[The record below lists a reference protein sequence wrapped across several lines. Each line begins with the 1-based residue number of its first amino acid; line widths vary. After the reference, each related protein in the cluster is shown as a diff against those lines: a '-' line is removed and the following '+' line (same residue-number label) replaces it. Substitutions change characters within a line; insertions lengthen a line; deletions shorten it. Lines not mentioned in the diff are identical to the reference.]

1 MPSFENAQIKARN
14 AANRDMLN
22 NKAQFFMHARCE
34 TETMISAYEYASLNS
49 AKHASS
55 ERRLPLLSALLPP
68 PTPDRRKDGP
78 WEGAP
83 EGWEER
89 MDGRGRLYYVSM
101 ADKTL
106 SWEHPTKGRL
116 ERLEEKMASMSSASS
131 TLATPQRSS
140 SSLGSEMGGVGGKEG
155 RVRKSSILRMES
167 ISSSNR
173 RDVTPEG
180 SSQQR
185 PRDKRASVRF
195 KPSGAPSSPPPQGG
209 GAAGVDGDGGDA
221 QVRFPPRGAGA
232 GADGGDGGGSSSST
246 VDAKMQLN
254 DGGRAT
260 PHPNGA
266 RANPPPGLKA
276 DPLQQAAMSKKMR
289 GERHQQGGG
298 DAVGWDEASLMTTTS
313 GSSLGWK
320 GRDRSV
326 GGPGRNGGI
335 RVHGHLACAMRLNH
349 PDVSI
354 RMNGFPKGVA
364 VATPNGL
371 LDRNGEILPAR
382 STESDVWSAP
392 PTISSQS
399 SLESLFNPGKEE
411 ILIQIREWLLTPQVQ
426 GYRPTQRDP
435 LKLPAGL
442 SGKVS
447 FLDGLAEAKQAF
459 DSGQISKDAF
469 RHIKEVLFGPSVR
482 NVETNER
489 DSPSKRRARHDNST
503 DSLDHE
509 PRWGGAAGAIAD
521 ADALT
526 TTYRSELK
534 SPWTE
539 SGLETD
545 LLPVAGAS
553 SMSGEVVFPGTVKGP
568 SGLGGSV
575 KATRP
580 PASWESRGVTA
591 LMYDAAYAE
600 EAENLRPNSVYG
612 AEMGDRFAPETWL
625 NESNKLKAMR
635 GPNAELPEQYE
646 KAVGRR
652 HN

>member
-1 MPSFENAQIKARN
+1 MPQMPSFENAQIKARN

-22 NKAQFFMHARCE
+22 NKSQFFMHDRCE

-55 ERRLPLLSALLPP
+55 ERRLPLLTALLPP
-68 PTPDRRKDGP
+68 PTPDRRKNGP

-131 TLATPQRSS
+131 TLATPQRST
-140 SSLGSEMGGVGGKEG
+140 SSLGSEMEGGVGGKEG

-167 ISSSNR
+167 SSSSNR
-173 RDVTPEG
+173 RDATQEG
-180 SSQQR
+180 FLQQR

-195 KPSGAPSSPPPQGG
+195 KPLGAPSSPPPQGG
-209 GAAGVDGDGGDA
+209 GATGADGEGR
-221 QVRFPPRGAGA
+221 VPPRGAGA
-232 GADGGDGGGSSSST
+232 CADGGDGGGGSSSV
-246 VDAKMQLN
+246 VDAKRQLS

-266 RANPPPGLKA
+266 RANHPPGLKV
-276 DPLQQAAMSKKMR
+276 DPLHEAGMSKKMGGWR
-289 GERHQQGGG
+289 QQQQGRG

-320 GRDRSV
+320 GRDRSD

-371 LDRNGEILPAR
+371 LDCNGEMLPSR

-399 SLESLFNPGKEE
+399 SLGSVFNPGKEE

-426 GYRPTQRDP
+426 GYRSTQKDP

-482 NVETNER
+482 NVDINER
-489 DSPSKRRARHDNST
+489 DSPSKRRVRLDNSV
-503 DSLDHE
+503 DSFEHE
-509 PRWGGAAGAIAD
+509 PSWGGAAGAEAGS
-521 ADALT
+521 DALT

-553 SMSGEVVFPGTVKGP
+553 SMTGEVAFPGTVKGP

-600 EAENLRPNSVYG
+600 EAENVRPNSVYG
-612 AEMGDRFAPETWL
+612 AEMGDRFAPENWL
-625 NESNKLKAMR
+625 NESNKLRAMR

-646 KAVGRR
+646 KATGRR